1 MQCKTFR
8 AKAAFDDDGAP
19 VVHLVVGNMRAV
31 GAVDEVGWM
40 ELGPG
45 MAREVAQNILDAVD
59 DVERLRKLKAQ
70 STA

>member
-8 AKAAFDDDGAP
+8 AKADVTEDGRP
-19 VVHLVVGNMRAV
+19 VVLVTVGNMRAV
-31 GAVDEVGWM
+31 GAIDEVAWM
-40 ELGPG
+40 ELPSG